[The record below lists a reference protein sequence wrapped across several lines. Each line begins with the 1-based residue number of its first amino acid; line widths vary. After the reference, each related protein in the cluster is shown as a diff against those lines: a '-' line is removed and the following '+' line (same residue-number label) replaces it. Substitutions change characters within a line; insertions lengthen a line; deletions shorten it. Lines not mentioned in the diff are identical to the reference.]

1 MKATQVCIER
11 RMDEENVVHPYN
23 GILFSL
29 KGNSDACYSMNEP
42 WNEHYA
48 KRKKL
53 VTKDTLYDSKIGKS
67 IKTESRLVD

>member
-1 MKATQVCIER
+1 MAHI
-11 RMDEENVVHPYN
+11 N
-23 GILFSL
+23 GGVLLS
-29 KGNSDACYSMNEP
+29 NTNEWNTETCYSMNEP